1 MKLKLLLTSFIILLA
16 IMIIMKFLENK
27 NIIEKFTYLP
37 YKYNKNSNLL
47 SSYDGVKLQSDQYT
61 IHKWRSNPANKRLK
75 VDKPI
80 KTYQGLS
87 NSILME
93 KIDGPL
99 MDTSKPPVDGLKN
112 QNEKHNSM
120 FLFRFNQFSPECCPS
135 TYSTSKGCVCTTD
148 FQREFIARRGKLL
161 N

>member
-1 MKLKLLLTSFIILLA
+1 MKYLLKCIVILLA
-16 IMIIMKFLENK
+16 IMIVMNVLKQK
-27 NIIEKFTYLP
+27 KIIENFHYLP
-37 YKYNKNSNLL
+37 YKQSELL
-47 SSYDGVKLQSDQYT
+47 SSYDGVKLQSKQNS
-61 IHKWRSNPANKRLK
+61 IHKWRFNPSNKRLK
-75 VDKPI
+75 TNKPI

-87 NSILME
+87 NSIHIE
-93 KIDGPL
+93 KTDGPL

-112 QNEKHNSM
+112 PDEKHNSM
-120 FLFRFNQFSPECCPS
+120 FLFRYNQFSPECCPS